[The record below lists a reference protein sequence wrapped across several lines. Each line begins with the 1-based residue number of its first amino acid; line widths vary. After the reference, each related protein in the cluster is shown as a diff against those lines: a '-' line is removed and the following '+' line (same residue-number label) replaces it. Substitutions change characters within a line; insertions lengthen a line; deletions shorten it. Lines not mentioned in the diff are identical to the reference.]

1 MLQDAWYSS
10 HVYASCTNL
19 RNSTRGKMGGWFVMV
34 PGSIE
39 EPTGPPFHAIVGDF
53 KLEVPEYVL

>member
-1 MLQDAWYSS
+1 M
-10 HVYASCTNL
+10 YASCTSL

-39 EPTGPPFHAIVGDF
+39 EPTGPPFRAIVGDF
-53 KLEVPEYVL
+53 ILEVPEYVL